1 MQFASASLRLQ
12 VGVLALKVG
21 QAGLQ
26 ALQATS
32 AALDLYEQIIEP
44 HTSKQEGVQPVPP
57 DTPQM
62 LPSIHAIWSPLIGA
76 LKVGAAAQAGTKLSI
91 KDIRK
96 AKVFVNM
103 LQ

>member
-1 MQFASASLRLQ
+1 MAPDLFLHALRLQ

-62 LPSIHAIWSPLIGA
+62 LPSVHAIWSPLIGA
-76 LKVGAAAQAGTKLSI
+76 LQVGLAAGSESKV
-91 KDIRK
+91 
-96 AKVFVNM
+96 
-103 LQ
+103 